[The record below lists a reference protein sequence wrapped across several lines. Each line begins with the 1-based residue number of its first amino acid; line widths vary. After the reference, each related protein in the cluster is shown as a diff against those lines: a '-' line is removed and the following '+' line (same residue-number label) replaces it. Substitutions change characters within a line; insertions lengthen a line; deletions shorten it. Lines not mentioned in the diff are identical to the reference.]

1 METHICIV
9 AHHDPVRT
17 ADTPM
22 GGLSTDTVWVLIAM
36 GFGVAFA
43 ILWVVDALGRRS

>member
-1 METHICIV
+1 METHAVTV
-9 AHHDPVRT
+9 AQQDPVRT
-17 ADTPM
+17 ADPSM
-22 GGLSTDTVWVLIAM
+22 GGLSTDAVWVLVAM